1 MATLLALTLIVFLF
15 QELSPI
21 DPARE
26 VLGENA
32 PAAAVADFR
41 QRYGLDRPVLAR
53 YLDYV
58 RNALGGSFGLSYRTG
73 RPVGRD
79 ILRLLPSTIELGLA
93 ALVLS
98 TGLGVLYALS
108 TLRRSRALTGYR
120 AVLLTA
126 AVAPPFLLGIAGL
139 LVFYRWL
146 GWLPAAGRRSG
157 LGSPGFVLLPAVGSG
172 DWAALGDAL
181 RHLFLPAL
189 CVALGSAA
197 VLGRLYASALR
208 ETLQRD
214 FVQTA
219 RGKGLSEAAVLRR
232 HVLRNSLSAVLP
244 VTAMQL
250 GGILAGSLV
259 VEIVFGWPGLG
270 LYLRESIAVGD
281 LPAITAVMLL
291 LVTGYVVVNS
301 VADVLAAVVDPR
313 QRVD

>member
-208 ETLQRD
+208 ATLQRD

-219 RGKGLSEAAVLRR
+219 RGRACPRR
-232 HVLRNSLSAVLP
+232 PCSGDMCCATRCRRSCRSPRCSWGASWPARWWSRSSSAGRVWGC
-244 VTAMQL
+244 TCASRSRW
-250 GGILAGSLV
+250 ATCRRS
-259 VEIVFGWPGLG
+259 
-270 LYLRESIAVGD
+270 
-281 LPAITAVMLL
+281 
-291 LVTGYVVVNS
+291 
-301 VADVLAAVVDPR
+301 PR
-313 QRVD
+313 